1 MPRSPRLR
9 PRFGLADRSA
19 STGLDRVHAV
29 IGGSILAASVLAVSV
44 AAIVVTPRSAQHPQL
59 VVGSM
64 VLEDERPPVV
74 LDVATGTPTIRLRE
88 VYEQVDAT
96 SYADVQLEPLDAGTL
111 LVNRRTGAFNLLG
124 RGHLAVKAEGGG
136 VGLGEDDDVRSAE
149 AVGARS
155 GGYILQRSD
164 TGTRISLVGR
174 ETVLAAAEV
183 TAGGGGTVRPRG
195 FAELDEVALDQP
207 GAAVVAGD
215 HLWVL
220 VEEGSSVGIRRIGL
234 PADGDRDLDVEDVG
248 AVAAPAALAVVGSGD
263 DASAAL
269 LSADGLAWL
278 GGGSSTQPVEG
289 PELDVVLPVEGD
301 DHVARF
307 LVRSGSGWHLVSGAS
322 SSGVPRRDVIRG
334 LEAGSDLRPGASV
347 RGATYTYEVRP
358 QATGDDAAPG
368 DPTTDEPGDDDG
380 APRLLRIRANGE
392 AEPVPGMAR
401 YPRKAR
407 GEVAHF
413 DDARVLVRAGRIV
426 FNNPASVLAVMV
438 FSDGADDPIV
448 IDKSTAAD
456 VTTTGAV
463 GTPGEEAETDA
474 GPDDPAPEPAPEDE
488 VAPDAAAE
496 ASTVSEEARC
506 AESDQQPRVPVL
518 KQPSMGIRSAT
529 LSWAYPLLDT
539 ADCHPS
545 SFSITVR
552 ALDGPQ
558 PAQAFWEVVGQTSAS
573 VEGLRP
579 ATAYEFVVTAYL
591 GERSTPSL
599 PRTGSTLPTGPAA
612 PSAVRVEADG
622 RGQWVVTWDACAGAA
637 CDVPVGEWVVSGSS
651 CGPGFVGSPPVV
663 RVDGT
668 SRRTAIDAAALG
680 LLGKHLT
687 FRVHGVGY
695 DGLEGDPATAPSC
708 VEAWRPPLADRLLL
722 SASATPAGD
731 DTVTAQLSLGVEGPD
746 IEAFGSTRVSFTYEV
761 EGRRVGPT
769 KERTVT
775 VTGLEPGRSY
785 DQQVT
790 VTPDDHPEA
799 AVVVRGPRFSQTL
812 PWPGMD
818 LHASVAEV
826 PLDPNRARL
835 DVRVNRKPPVEVE
848 AFGSLT
854 CGSYQQPV
862 SAVVPGFADRFSV
875 DLDLVRTGGPCRI
888 DVQLRE
894 RGTQRYGVPSPLLS
908 AAFEAGRQPDPRS
921 FRARWMNLREGHIEV
936 TLDGQGKGV
945 DWTLRVLPA
954 CGVEARLGSPPL
966 LPVVL
971 DANPC
976 IDHPDH
982 RDATFEVE
990 VSWRYLGAVQRHVL
1004 AVSGRQPDP
1013 PPTTTT
1019 TTTTTTPTSS
1029 STTTQPTSSST
1040 TAQPTSTTSTNGAG
1054 GGSAPILGAGLLGLA
1069 LAVAGRRRT
1078 LQEHP

>member
-1 MPRSPRLR
+1 MEM
-9 PRFGLADRSA
+9 G
-19 STGLDRVHAV
+19 
-29 IGGSILAASVLAVSV
+29 VSDIFNLSDITT
-44 AAIVVTPRSAQHPQL
+44 APP
-59 VVGSM
+59 
-64 VLEDERPPVV
+64 EPEPVV
-74 LDVATGTPTIRLRE
+74 PDPEPEPEPVAVAPDPVPAAPT
-88 VYEQVDAT
+88 VD
-96 SYADVQLEPLDAGTL
+96 SG
-111 LVNRRTGAFNLLG
+111 G
-124 RGHLAVKAEGGG
+124 EGGDDLSDFLRN
-136 VGLGEDDDVRSAE
+136 LGYTEE
-149 AVGARS
+149 APDS
-155 GGYILQRSD
+155 Q
-164 TGTRISLVGR
+164 
-174 ETVLAAAEV
+174 V
-183 TAGGGGTVRPRG
+183 T
-195 FAELDEVALDQP
+195 E
-207 GAAVVAGD
+207 
-215 HLWVL
+215 
-220 VEEGSSVGIRRIGL
+220 
-234 PADGDRDLDVEDVG
+234 PA
-248 AVAAPAALAVVGSGD
+248 AVAAP
-263 DASAAL
+263 
-269 LSADGLAWL
+269 
-278 GGGSSTQPVEG
+278 E
-289 PELDVVLPVEGD
+289 
-301 DHVARF
+301 
-307 LVRSGSGWHLVSGAS
+307 
-322 SSGVPRRDVIRG
+322 
-334 LEAGSDLRPGASV
+334 
-347 RGATYTYEVRP
+347 
-358 QATGDDAAPG
+358 
-368 DPTTDEPGDDDG
+368 
-380 APRLLRIRANGE
+380 
-392 AEPVPGMAR
+392 
-401 YPRKAR
+401 
-407 GEVAHF
+407 
-413 DDARVLVRAGRIV
+413 
-426 FNNPASVLAVMV
+426 
-438 FSDGADDPIV
+438 
-448 IDKSTAAD
+448 
-456 VTTTGAV
+456 
-463 GTPGEEAETDA
+463 
-474 GPDDPAPEPAPEDE
+474 PEPQPEDE
-488 VAPDAAAE
+488 VAPEAE
-496 ASTVSEEARC
+496 PAASTVSEEARC

-529 LSWAYPLLDT
+529 VSWAYPLLDT

-545 SFSITVR
+545 SFSVSVR

-573 VEGLRP
+573 IEGLRP
-579 ATAYEFVVTAYL
+579 ATAYEFLVTAYL

-599 PRTGSTLPTGPAA
+599 PRTGSTLPTGPDA

-622 RGQWVVTWDACAGAA
+622 RGQWIVTWDACTGAA
-637 CDVPVGEWVVSGSS
+637 CDVPVGEWVVSGCS

-731 DTVTAQLSLGVEGPD
+731 DTVTAQLSLAVEGPE
-746 IEAFGSTRVSFTYEV
+746 IEAFGSSRVSFTYEV

-769 KERTVT
+769 KERTDT
-775 VTGLEPGRSY
+775 ITGLEPGRSY

-818 LHASVAEV
+818 LQASVAEV

-835 DVRVNRKPPVEVE
+835 DVRINRKPPVEVE

-894 RGTQRYGVPSPLLS
+894 RGTQRYGMPSPMLS
-908 AAFEAGRQPDPRS
+908 ASFEAGRQPDPRS

-936 TLDGQGKGV
+936 TIDGQGKGV

-954 CGVEARLGSPPL
+954 CGVEEHLGSPPL

-1019 TTTTTTPTSS
+1019 TSTTTTTTTTSS
-1029 STTTQPTSSST
+1029 SSSTSSSSPTQPTS
-1040 TAQPTSTTSTNGAG
+1040 TSTSSNGADG
-1054 GGSAPILGAGLLGLA
+1054 GLAPILGAGLLALA
-1069 LAVAGRRRT
+1069 LAAAGRRRT